1 VGKQRKEGQRLDSC
15 IPNTKGIAIH
25 LKEVI
30 VLPFSGAPELS
41 EFICHVSTPHGLLLR
56 VTENMELQ
64 LSRSE
69 VQEVAV
75 DLGTLAAIQKNTGFI
90 PREKKKK
97 TPHNHLDA
105 SLMKCITFLFLW
117 VAHMQIVNK
126 YTCRSII
133 DMK

>member
-1 VGKQRKEGQRLDSC
+1 MGKQRKEGQRLDSC

-90 PREKKKK
+90 PKKKKK

>member
-1 VGKQRKEGQRLDSC
+1 MGKRKEGQRLDSC

-30 VLPFSGAPELS
+30 VLLFSGAPELS

-90 PREKKKK
+90 PREKKKHSSQ
-97 TPHNHLDA
+97 PSGCQSHEMYHLLISVGSTHA
-105 SLMKCITFLFLW
+105 NSEQI
-117 VAHMQIVNK
+117 HMQKHHRHEIN
-126 YTCRSII
+126 
-133 DMK
+133 